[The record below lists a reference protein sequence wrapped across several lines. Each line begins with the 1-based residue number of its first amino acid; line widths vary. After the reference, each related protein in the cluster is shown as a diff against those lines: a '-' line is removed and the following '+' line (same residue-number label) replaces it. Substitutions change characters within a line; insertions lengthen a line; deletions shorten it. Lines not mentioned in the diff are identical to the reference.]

1 VARGVGLGQGVGHPQ
16 DRADRYSAANANT
29 VQFHLV
35 VLSVEVAHGQPSYG
49 GRMTL
54 KQRIAAVTAWV
65 TALKPVRVF
74 LQYNAKGG
82 PLLAAGLSYQALF
95 AVFAAIWVGF
105 SIAGFAISANPE
117 LEAAFL
123 RLLATNVPGLIDS
136 GDGGAIDAKALL
148 STGVL
153 TWTGAIAAVG
163 LLFTALGWLASG
175 RDAVRILFGLPTAP
189 TNFLLLK
196 LKDLGLAL
204 GFGAA
209 MVLSAAL
216 SVFSTAALGE
226 VFDWLGVDRESMAA
240 TLAVRGLGLVIVLL
254 LDAVV
259 LGVFYRVVSG
269 ITIPF
274 RQLAQGVLLA
284 GLALGV
290 LQALGSTLLGGATR
304 NPLLASFAVIIGLLI
319 WFNLVCQVTLLG
331 ATWIAVSSDDAGVD
345 LRGRRTKKG
354 RPSGVGAA
362 L

>member
-1 VARGVGLGQGVGHPQ
+1 
-16 DRADRYSAANANT
+16 
-29 VQFHLV
+29 
-35 VLSVEVAHGQPSYG
+35 
-49 GRMTL
+49 MTL
-54 KQRIAAVTAWV
+54 KQRITAVWGGVRRLRA
-65 TALKPVRVF
+65 VRVF

-105 SIAGFAISANPE
+105 AIAGFAIRANPE
-117 LEAAFL
+117 LEQAFL
-123 RLLATNVPGLIDS
+123 ALLTTNVPGLIDT
-136 GDGGAIDAKALL
+136 GDGGAIDAEKLFATGIL
-148 STGVL
+148 S
-153 TWTGAIAAVG
+153 WTGGIAAVG

-175 RDAVRILFGLPTAP
+175 RDAVRLLFGLPTAP

-204 GFGAA
+204 GLGLA
-209 MVLSAAL
+209 MVLSAGL
-216 SVFSTAALGE
+216 TVLSTAALGS
-226 VFDWLGVDRESMAA
+226 VFDWFGVDHESAAA
-240 TLAVRGLGLVIVLL
+240 TVAARAVGLLAVLA

-259 LGVFYRVVSG
+259 LGAFYRIVSG
-269 ITIPF
+269 IRIPF
-274 RQLAQGVLLA
+274 RQLAHGVLLA
-284 GLALGV
+284 AIALGV

-345 LRGRRTKKG
+345 LAGARRRTTAG
-354 RPSGVGAA
+354 APTRVGAV